1 MKITRVEL
9 DNIKKSND
17 LSSDIEV
24 YEWILSTYTES
35 VFFDNIEIMELI
47 NEAKEKLALEKQ
59 KIIDK
64 FCIRMNNDNCG
75 FQNIHYKCINKL
87 HPDYAPWKTPLCTF
101 EKCPLKGKY
110 LSLIDEEKGI
120 IVKAHNVNAENLC
133 VKFDKLLGLQIET
146 CNCDRCENK
155 FTKDE
160 LIIFNNRILCFVCK
174 EQVGH
179 R

>member
-9 DNIKKSND
+9 DNIKKSNEF
-17 LSSDIEV
+17 SNDIEV

-47 NEAKEKLALEKQ
+47 NEAKEKLDLEKQ

-64 FCIRMNNDNCG
+64 FCIRMSNDNCG

-87 HPDYAPWKTPLCTF
+87 HPDYDPWKTPLCEF

-110 LSLIDEEKGI
+110 LSLSNEDKVKKSAVLPMKGSHTELVTDKETDKELNKLIEKL
-120 IVKAHNVNAENLC
+120 K
-133 VKFDKLLGLQIET
+133 KS
-146 CNCDRCENK
+146 R
-155 FTKDE
+155 
-160 LIIFNNRILCFVCK
+160 
-174 EQVGH
+174 
-179 R
+179 